1 MKLIR
6 KRKIINFKTVAL
18 AIVFMLPFITFGQES
33 NFGNWLIYFGN
44 KQINAKWNWHHE
56 VQYRNY
62 DAIGDLEQLL
72 LRTGLGYNLSENNN
86 NILLGYGYILSE
98 NYNNDIDNKIE
109 VNEHRIYQ
117 QFITKHKL
125 NHILLQ
131 HRFRLEQRFVEE
143 EFKLR
148 VRYFF
153 GLNLP
158 ISNKE
163 MIDKTLYLSAYNEIF
178 LNTKNEVFDRNR
190 LYGGIGYKLND
201 SIRFELGYMNQFF
214 DSNCRDQLN
223 MITFVNF

>member
-1 MKLIR
+1 MKLVR
-6 KRKIINFKTVAL
+6 KRKMMDLKTVTFAT
-18 AIVFMLPFITFGQES
+18 MLMMPCITFGQES
-33 NFGNWLIYFGN
+33 NFGNWMMYFGN
-44 KQINAKWNWHHE
+44 KQINTKWNWHHE

-98 NYNNDIDNKIE
+98 NYISGMDEKFQ

-117 QFITKHKL
+117 QFITKHNL
-125 NHILLQ
+125 DRISVQ
-131 HRFRLEQRFVEE
+131 HRFRLEQRFVED

-148 VRYFF
+148 FRYFL

-163 MIDKTLYLSAYNEIF
+163 MIDKTVYLSAYNEIF

-201 SIRFELGYMNQFF
+201 SIRFELGYLNQFLE
-214 DSNCRDQLN
+214 SSSRDQLN